1 MTPHLTL
8 TTEPDLRPSPEQL
21 DRFARLGYLIL
32 PGFLPTDLVSRLRGE
47 ADRWVDTGLRAR
59 SIAACLDPDVNGIPP
74 VLELELPAHG
84 ELIGHE
90 PLLQVLSALMGPDFV
105 FHHLHSDRQRPDVP
119 GKPWHHDYEQ
129 RPQTDR
135 AHAMIHTLHYLDG
148 LDAGTSSLVVL
159 PGSHLEVA
167 EKDARA
173 GLGTAEL
180 PGEVVIDHLPP
191 GSTVVLHSALFHARR
206 ALPGGQRGKDR
217 YFVDASYCQVGPAWL
232 PVKPYWRHLLRRAQE
247 LGLDHGT
254 WPELF
259 EERHFAEYVRPA

>member
-1 MTPHLTL
+1 M
-8 TTEPDLRPSPEQL
+8 
-21 DRFARLGYLIL
+21 
-32 PGFLPTDLVSRLRGE
+32 
-47 ADRWVDTGLRAR
+47 
-59 SIAACLDPDVNGIPP
+59 
-74 VLELELPAHG
+74 ELELPAHG

-90 PLLQVLSALMGPDFV
+90 PLLQLLSALMGPDFV

-167 EKDARA
+167 EKDA
-173 GLGTAEL
+173 
-180 PGEVVIDHLPP
+180 
-191 GSTVVLHSALFHARR
+191 SA
-206 ALPGGQRGKDR
+206 GQRGKDR
-217 YFVDASYCQVGPAWL
+217 YFVDASYCEVGPAWL

-259 EERHFAEYVRPA
+259 AERHFAEYVRPA